1 MFEMFFDSFSIC
13 TFHKLFSTKFFS
25 KMIAKS
31 VSIFITI
38 FFATNLFAQIPTN
51 GLDVKHYRFSIT
63 LNDSNNIIKGK
74 AEISTSF
81 AQDEKEIIFDL
92 VNKNKDGK
100 GMTVTSVIKNG
111 IAITFSQD
119 SQHLFIHD
127 EGLKGKENIYKVI
140 YEGIPA
146 DGLIISN
153 TKFGDRSFFADNW
166 PNRAHNWIPC
176 NDHLSDKATVDF
188 IVTAPDHY
196 QVVSNGKKTEETNL
210 SNHLKLTH
218 WEENIPL
225 PTKVMVIGV
234 TNFAVNNFANVDCI
248 PVSGWVYPEN
258 KDSGFKH
265 YAIAKNILQWYIK
278 EIGPYAYEK
287 LANVQSKTIF
297 GGMENAGCIFYFE
310 NSVND
315 KGLES
320 LMAHEIAHQWFGDHV
335 TEKDWP
341 HLWLSEGFA
350 TYLTDLYLENKYGK
364 DSLKNLLKQQRET
377 VLRFYKKQKTPVVD
391 TSEKNNLM
399 HLLNA
404 NSYQKGAWVLHLL
417 RRKVG
422 DSLFWKGIREYYKTF
437 AGGNANTTDLEKI
450 FENVTHQNLKT
461 FFNQWLFLPGQPMLN
476 VEWNYDQTK
485 KLVSL
490 KIEQTQ
496 KNLFEFPLE
505 IAFKKGD
512 KTVSKTIDIKNK
524 ITEKDIP
531 LAMKPAEI
539 ILDPNVNLLFEG
551 NVKQSVY

>member
-1 MFEMFFDSFSIC
+1 
-13 TFHKLFSTKFFS
+13 
-25 KMIAKS
+25 MIAKS
-31 VSIFITI
+31 LLIFITSL
-38 FFATNLFAQIPTN
+38 FATYVFAQIPTN
-51 GLDVKHYRFSIT
+51 GLDVKHYDFSIT
-63 LNDSNNIIKGK
+63 LNDSNNIIKGN
-74 AEISTSF
+74 
-81 AQDEKEIIFDL
+81 AQITTAFIKDENQIVFDL
-92 VNKNKDGK
+92 VNRNKDGK
-100 GMTVTSVIKNG
+100 GMTVTSVTKNG
-111 IAITFSQD
+111 IALNFSQD
-119 SQHLFIHD
+119 SQHLFIQD
-127 EGLKGKENIYKVI
+127 EGLKGKVNIYNI
-140 YEGIPA
+140 SYEGIPA

-153 TKFGDRSFFADNW
+153 TKFGERSFFSDNW

-188 IVTAPDHY
+188 MVTAPDHY
-196 QVVSNGKKTEETNL
+196 QVVSNGKKVEETNL

-218 WEENIPL
+218 WKENIPL

-234 TNFAVNNFANVDCI
+234 TNFAVNNFVDVDCI
-248 PVSGWVYPEN
+248 PVSSWVYPED

-265 YAIAKNILQWYIK
+265 YAVAKNILQWYIK
-278 EIGPYAYEK
+278 KIGPYAYEK

-350 TYLTDLYLENKYGK
+350 TYMTDLYLENKYGK

-377 VLRFYKKQKTPVVD
+377 VLKFYKNHKKPVVD

-399 HLLNA
+399 NLLNA
-404 NSYQKGAWVLHLL
+404 NSYQKGGWILHLL

-422 DSLFWKGIREYYKTF
+422 DSLFWKGIRLYYKNY
-437 AGGNANTTDLEKI
+437 AGSNANTSDLEKI

-461 FFNQWLFLPGQPMLN
+461 FFNQWLFLAGQPMLN
-476 VEWNYDQTK
+476 VEWNYNQTK

-505 IAFKKGD
+505 IAFKDGN
-512 KTVSKTIDIKNK
+512 KTIVKTIDIKNK
-524 ITEKDIP
+524 LNEKKIP
-531 LAMKPAEI
+531 LGIKPTEI
-539 ILDPNVNLLFEG
+539 ILDPNVNLLFEDLT
-551 NVKQSVY
+551 NF

>member
-1 MFEMFFDSFSIC
+1 
-13 TFHKLFSTKFFS
+13 
-25 KMIAKS
+25 MIAKS
-31 VSIFITI
+31 LLIFITSL
-38 FFATNLFAQIPTN
+38 FATYVFAQIPTN
-51 GLDVKHYRFSIT
+51 GLDVKHYDFSIT
-63 LNDSNNIIKGK
+63 LNDSNNIIKGN
-74 AEISTSF
+74 
-81 AQDEKEIIFDL
+81 AQNTTAFIKDENQIVFDL
-92 VNKNKDGK
+92 VNRNKDGK
-100 GMTVTSVIKNG
+100 GMTVTSVTKNG
-111 IAITFSQD
+111 IALNFSQD
-119 SQHLFIHD
+119 SQHLFIQD
-127 EGLKGKENIYKVI
+127 EGLKGKENIYNI
-140 YEGIPA
+140 SYEGIPA

-153 TKFGDRSFFADNW
+153 TKFGERSFFSDNW

-188 IVTAPDHY
+188 MVTAPDHY
-196 QVVSNGKKTEETNL
+196 QVVSNGKKVEETNL

-218 WEENIPL
+218 WKENIPL

-234 TNFAVNNFANVDCI
+234 TNFSVNNFTDVDCI
-248 PVSGWVYPEN
+248 PVSSWVYPED

-265 YAIAKNILQWYIK
+265 YAVAKNILQWYIK

-350 TYLTDLYLENKYGK
+350 TYMTDLYLENKYGK

-377 VLRFYKKQKTPVVD
+377 VLKFYKNHKKPVVD

-399 HLLNA
+399 NLLNA
-404 NSYQKGAWVLHLL
+404 NSYQKGGWILHLL

-422 DSLFWKGIREYYKTF
+422 DSLFWKGIRVYYKTY
-437 AGGNANTTDLEKI
+437 AGSNANTSDLEKI

-461 FFNQWLFLPGQPMLN
+461 FFNQWLFLAGQPMLN
-476 VEWNYDQTK
+476 VEWNYNQTK

-496 KNLFEFPLE
+496 KGLFEFPLE
-505 IAFKKGD
+505 IAFKDGN
-512 KTVSKTIDIKNK
+512 KTIVKTFDIKNK
-524 ITEKDIP
+524 TTQKEIP
-531 LAMKPAEI
+531 LAIKPTEI
-539 ILDPNVNLLFEG
+539 IPDPNVNLLFEG

>member
-1 MFEMFFDSFSIC
+1 MKKTSFEFIC
-13 TFHKLFSTKFFS
+13 FKKYFTTLSVLLFG
-25 KMIAKS
+25 S
-31 VSIFITI
+31 V
-38 FFATNLFAQIPTN
+38 LFAQIPTN
-51 GLDVKHYRFSIT
+51 GLDVKHYTFYVV
-63 LNDSNNIIKGK
+63 LNDSNNVIRG
-74 AEISTSF
+74 T
-81 AQDEKEIIFDL
+81 AQVTTGFTEKENTVRLDL

-100 GMTVTSVIKNG
+100 GMRVTSVLKNG
-111 IAITFSQD
+111 VDLEYEQD
-119 SQHLFIHD
+119 QQHLIISD
-127 EGLKGKENIYKVI
+127 TGTPGNENTYTIS

-146 DGLIISN
+146 DGLIIGN
-153 TKFGDRSFFADNW
+153 TKFGARSFFADNW

-196 QVVSNGKKTEETNL
+196 QVISNGKKIEETNL
-210 SNHLKLTH
+210 PGHLKLTH
-218 WEENIPL
+218 WKENIPL

-234 TNFAVNNFANVDCI
+234 TNFAVNHFADVDCI
-248 PVSGWVYPEN
+248 PVSSWVYPEN

-320 LMAHEIAHQWFGDHV
+320 LFAHEIAHQWFGDHV

-350 TYLTDLYLENKYGK
+350 TYMTDLYLENKYGK

-377 VLRFYKKQKTPVVD
+377 VLKFYKKQKTPVVD
-391 TSEKNNLM
+391 TSEKNNLKN
-399 HLLNA
+399 LLNA

-417 RRKVG
+417 RTKVG
-422 DSLFWKGIREYYKTF
+422 DSLFWQGIRTYYKTYS
-437 AGGNANTTDLEKI
+437 GSNANTTDLEKI
-450 FENVTHQNLKT
+450 FEKVTHQNLKT
-461 FFNQWLFLPGQPMLN
+461 FFNQWLFFTGQPILN
-476 VEWNYDQTK
+476 IQWSYNQTK
-485 KLVSL
+485 KIVSI

-496 KNLFEFPLE
+496 KDFFEFPLE
-505 IAFKKGD
+505 IAFKNGG
-512 KTVSKTIDIKNK
+512 KTIIKTIDIKNK
-524 ITEKDIP
+524 ITNKEIP
-531 LAMKPAEI
+531 LAMKPTEI
-539 ILDPNVNLLFEG
+539 ILDPNVNLLFET
-551 NVKQSVY
+551 VKQSVY